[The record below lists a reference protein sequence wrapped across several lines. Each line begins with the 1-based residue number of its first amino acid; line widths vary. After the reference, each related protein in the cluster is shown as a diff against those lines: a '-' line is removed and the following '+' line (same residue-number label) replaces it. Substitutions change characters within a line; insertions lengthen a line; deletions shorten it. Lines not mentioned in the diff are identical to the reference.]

1 MPRLANVD
9 WIIITDLI
17 YKLNTAQTHREL
29 RQEFLDNIH
38 HAFLFDCASFF
49 TAKDFTEK
57 VPDPVGYNLTMEIKQ
72 QYADLKEE
80 DHLSWAYSL
89 NESIVISDDD
99 FLTDADRMTPFFQG
113 MNHRNNW
120 RYGLNLCLYYEGEF
134 LGIAAFHNY
143 PESGEF
149 PARAADILD
158 VIKPH
163 LALALYRLTRDSK
176 QVLTEKLPDN
186 ERLLYEY
193 TLTHREV
200 ETLKLI
206 LSGIPTTEIC
216 NLLSISPNTLKNHLQ
231 NIYRKLE
238 VHNRIELVQ
247 KVMGMV

>member
-17 YKLNTAQTHREL
+17 YKLNTAQTNKDL
-29 RQEFLDNIH
+29 RQEFLNGIH
-38 HAFLFDCASFF
+38 HAFPFDCASFF
-49 TAKDFTEK
+49 TASDFNEK
-57 VPDPVGYNLTMEIKQ
+57 IPDPVGYNLTMDIKKE
-72 QYADLKEE
+72 YADLKED
-80 DHLSWAYSL
+80 DHLAWAYSL
-89 NESIVISDDD
+89 NESIVISDED
-99 FLTDADRMTPFFQG
+99 FLTDADRRSHFFQG
-113 MNHRNNW
+113 MNQRNNW
-120 RYGLNLCLYYEGEF
+120 RYGLNLCLYYDSEF

-143 PESGEF
+143 PETGEF
-149 PARAADILD
+149 PSRAADILD

-163 LALALYRLTRDSK
+163 LALALYRLTRDTK

-206 LSGIPTTEIC
+206 LSGIPTNEIC
-216 NLLSISPNTLKNHLQ
+216 ELLSISPNTLKNHLQ
-231 NIYRKLE
+231 NIYRKLD

-247 KVMGMV
+247 KVMVMV

>member
-9 WIIITDLI
+9 WIIVTDLI
-17 YKLNTAQTHREL
+17 YKLNSSSTHREL
-29 RQEFLDNIH
+29 RQEFLDSIH
-38 HAFLFDCASFF
+38 HAFPFDCASFF
-49 TAKDFTEK
+49 TANDFKER
-57 VPDPVGYNLTMEIKQ
+57 VPDPVGYNLSLAVKQ
-72 QYADLKEE
+72 QYANLKSD
-80 DHLSWAYSL
+80 DHLAWAYSL

-99 FLTDADRMTPFFQG
+99 FLTESDRNSQFFQG
-113 MNHRNNW
+113 VNQRNNW

-143 PESGEF
+143 PESGDF
-149 PARAADILD
+149 PPRAAEILD

-163 LALALYRLTRDSK
+163 LALALYRLTRDSRN
-176 QVLTEKLPDN
+176 VLTEKLPNN

-206 LSGIPTTEIC
+206 LSGIPSTEIC
-216 NLLSISPNTLKNHLQ
+216 ELLSISPNTLKNHLQ
-231 NIYRKLE
+231 NIYRKLD

-247 KVMGMV
+247 KIMGMA

>member
-17 YKLNTAQTHREL
+17 YKLNTATSHREM

-38 HAFLFDCASFF
+38 HAFSFDCASFF
-49 TAKDFTEK
+49 IASDFKETL
-57 VPDPVGYNLTMEIKQ
+57 PDPVGFNLTDAIKR
-72 QYADLKEE
+72 QYADLKED
-80 DHLSWAYSL
+80 DHLAWAYSL
-89 NESIVISDDD
+89 NESIVIYDDD
-99 FLTDADRMTPFFQG
+99 FLTDADRASHFFQG
-113 MNHRNNW
+113 MNQRNDW

-143 PESGEF
+143 PQSGEF
-149 PARAADILD
+149 PSRAADILD

-163 LALALYRLTRDSK
+163 LALALYRLTRDSR
-176 QVLTEKLPDN
+176 QVLAEKLPNN
-186 ERLLYEY
+186 EHLLNEY

-200 ETLKLI
+200 ETLKLV
-206 LSGIPTTEIC
+206 LSGIPSTEIC

>member
-17 YKLNTAQTHREL
+17 YKLNTAQTNREL

-38 HAFLFDCASFF
+38 HAFAFDCASFF
-49 TAKDFTEK
+49 TAADFKEK
-57 VPDPVGYNLTMEIKQ
+57 MPDPVGYNLTMDIKKA
-72 QYADLKEE
+72 YAEVKEE
-80 DHLSWAYSL
+80 DHLAWAYNL
-89 NESIVISDDD
+89 NESIVISDED
-99 FLTDADRMTPFFQG
+99 FLSDDDRRTHFFQS
-113 MNHRNNW
+113 MNLREDW
-120 RYGLNLCLYYEGEF
+120 RYGLNLCLYYDGEF

-143 PESGEF
+143 PESGDF

-176 QVLTEKLPDN
+176 QVLTEKLPN
-186 ERLLYEY
+186 SERLLYEY

-206 LSGIPTTEIC
+206 LSGIPTNEIC
-216 NLLSISPNTLKNHLQ
+216 DLLSISPNTLKNHLQ
-231 NIYRKLE
+231 NIYRKLD